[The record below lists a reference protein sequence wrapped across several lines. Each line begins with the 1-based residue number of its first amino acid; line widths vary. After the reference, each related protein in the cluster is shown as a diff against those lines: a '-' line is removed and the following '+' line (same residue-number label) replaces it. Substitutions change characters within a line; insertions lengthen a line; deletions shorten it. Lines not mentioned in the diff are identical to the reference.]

1 MAMVRAPGTAD
12 AELEPNGAGPGGR
25 VPGHVGGVL
34 GAAKAA
40 ARLRS
45 VAIPWR
51 HEQETVTG
59 QCSVAAG
66 R

>member
-45 VAIPWR
+45 VGHSLGATNRRP
-51 HEQETVTG
+51 
-59 QCSVAAG
+59 
-66 R
+66 

>member
-1 MAMVRAPGTAD
+1 MAMVRARG
-12 AELEPNGAGPGGR
+12 LRMPNWSQMARAPGGR

-45 VAIPWR
+45 VGHSLGATNRRP
-51 HEQETVTG
+51 
-59 QCSVAAG
+59 
-66 R
+66 

>member
-1 MAMVRAPGTAD
+1 VAD
-12 AELEPNGAGPGGR
+12 ATWSSQ
-25 VPGHVGGVL
+25 GGVLTTNLYGGLL

-40 ARLRS
+40 ARPRS
-45 VAIPWR
+45 VGHSLR

-59 QCSVAAG
+59 QCPVAAG